1 MLNWILAKLIQ
12 MIFLQKELQWKKNN
26 LPTEEKRLVYYA
38 QKVILKKNVG
48 NVFKKVAMMRS
59 KRLLT
64 G

>member
-1 MLNWILAKLIQ
+1 
-12 MIFLQKELQWKKNN
+12 MIFLQKELQWKKKN
-26 LPTEEKRLVYYA
+26 LPTEEKRIVYYA